1 MKCIW
6 YTICMKSPDSS
17 PQSEFNFEAKSIEEL
32 RSTYTSMVGIPPRF
46 DIKDNA
52 DFLANVTASS
62 EAAEAEHLRLV
73 MLEREENADD
83 SPYKRR

>member
-1 MKCIW
+1 MQ
-6 YTICMKSPDSS
+6 SPEST
-17 PQSEFNFEAKSIEEL
+17 PQREFDFEGKSIEEL

-52 DFLANVTASS
+52 DFLAQATASL
-62 EAAEAEHLRLV
+62 EAAESEHLRLV

-83 SPYKRR
+83 SPYRRR